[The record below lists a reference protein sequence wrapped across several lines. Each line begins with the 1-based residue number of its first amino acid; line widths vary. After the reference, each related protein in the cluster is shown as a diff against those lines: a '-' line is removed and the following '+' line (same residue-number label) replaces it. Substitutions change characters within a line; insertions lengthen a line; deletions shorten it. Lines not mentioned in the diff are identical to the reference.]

1 MRRLLPL
8 FALVLVAGSSVNS
21 APADLA
27 LQPPPVITAPG
38 PQYGPDQRP
47 FQGIPG
53 LERAPSGRLW
63 ATWYGGGPDEGPD
76 NYVMLSTSGDDG
88 RTWSGVKLVIDPPGP
103 IRAYDPCL
111 WMAPDGRLWLFWAQA
126 HTWWDGRA
134 GVWAIS
140 TGNPEAEAPTWSA
153 PRRLC
158 DGIMMNKPTVL
169 TTGEWVLPA
178 AVWNV
183 STARVTDPAAR
194 HDPGD
199 DTGTNLVVSTDRGA
213 TWSRRGQARVPERT
227 FDESMLVERK
237 DGSLWL
243 LVRTK
248 YGIGESV
255 SMDRGRTWSPG
266 QPSAIPHINTRFFI
280 RRLKS
285 GRLLLARHD
294 PPEGSTRRSHLKA
307 YLSEDD
313 GKTWKGG
320 LLLDERVNVSYPDGV
335 EAPDGTLYLIY
346 DFDRKGARQIL
357 LSTFT
362 EADVLAGK
370 PVSAKLRS
378 RVLVNQASG

>member
-1 MRRLLPL
+1 
-8 FALVLVAGSSVNS
+8 
-21 APADLA
+21 
-27 LQPPPVITAPG
+27 
-38 PQYGPDQRP
+38 
-47 FQGIPG
+47 
-53 LERAPSGRLW
+53 
-63 ATWYGGGPDEGPD
+63 
-76 NYVMLSTSGDDG
+76 
-88 RTWSGVKLVIDPPGP
+88 
-103 IRAYDPCL
+103 
-111 WMAPDGRLWLFWAQA
+111 
-126 HTWWDGRA
+126 
-134 GVWAIS
+134 VWAIS
-140 TGNPEAEAPTWSA
+140 TRNPQAEAPEWSA

-169 TTGEWVLPA
+169 STGEWVLPA

-183 STARVTDPAAR
+183 STARITDPAAR

-255 SMDRGRTWSPG
+255 STDHGRTWSPG
-266 QPSAIPHINTRFFI
+266 QPSAIPHVNSRFHI

-285 GRLLLARHD
+285 GRLLLVRHD
-294 PPEGSTRRSHLKA
+294 PPAGSTRRSHLKA
-307 YLSEDD
+307 FLSEDD

-320 LLLDERVNVSYPDGV
+320 LLLDERVGVSYPDAI
-335 EAPDGTLYLIY
+335 EAPDGTIDVIY

-357 LSTFT
+357 LAAFT
-362 EADVLAGK
+362 EADVLAGMGTS
-370 PVSAKLRS
+370 PQFRT
-378 RVLVNQASG
+378 RVLVNQAGN

>member
-1 MRRLLPL
+1 VYRL
-8 FALVLVAGSSVNS
+8 FALFAFLFLAGHGARAAAVD
-21 APADLA
+21 AA
-27 LQPPPVITAPG
+27 LQPPPVIAAPG
-38 PQYGPDQRP
+38 AQYGPATRP

-53 LERAPSGRLW
+53 IERAPGGRLW
-63 ATWYGGGPDEGPD
+63 ATWYGGGPDEGPE
-76 NYVMLSTSGDDG
+76 NYVMLSTSADDG

-111 WMAPDGRLWLFWAQA
+111 WLAPDGRLWLFWAQA

-134 GVWAIS
+134 GVWAI
-140 TGNPEAEAPTWSA
+140 TTRNPDAETPAWSS

-169 TTGEWVLPA
+169 STGEWVLPA
-178 AVWNV
+178 AIWKV
-183 STARVTDPAAR
+183 STERITDPAAR

-213 TWSRRGQARVPERT
+213 TWTRRGQARVPERT
-227 FDESMLVERK
+227 FDEAMLVERK
-237 DGSLWL
+237 DSSLWL
-243 LVRTK
+243 WVRTK
-248 YGIGESV
+248 YGIGESI
-255 SMDRGRTWSPG
+255 STDHGRTWSPG
-266 QPSAIPHINTRFFI
+266 KPSTIPHINARFYV

-307 YLSEDD
+307 YLSDDD

-320 LLLDERVNVSYPDGV
+320 LLLDERVGVSYPDAAQ
-335 EAPDGTLYLIY
+335 APDGTVYLIY

-357 LSTFT
+357 LTTFT
-362 EADVLAGK
+362 EEDVLAAK
-370 PVSAKLRS
+370 PVSGKLRS
-378 RVLVNQASG
+378 RVVVNQASG